1 MHESYCSCSQEI
13 ETSTHFLL
21 HCSNYHCTR
30 KTLFKTL
37 TKINSTILKQNDQ
50 VIRKFLLFGNEKLKY
65 AKNKS
70 ILTSTIEFLPRD
82 LKPHLFRVA
91 PRVEKTEV
99 FKKVE
104 ILQIRLILRV
114 AKWKNIIFYYGQS
127 KKAFFLNLIFLNQ
140 L

>member
-1 MHESYCSCSQEI
+1 M
-13 ETSTHFLL
+13 
-21 HCSNYHCTR
+21 
-30 KTLFKTL
+30 
-37 TKINSTILKQNDQ
+37 
-50 VIRKFLLFGNEKLKY
+50 LFGNEKLKY

-114 AKWKNIIFYYGQS
+114 AK
-127 KKAFFLNLIFLNQ
+127 
-140 L
+140 